1 MKNLGRADSQ
11 SSTGALV
18 FSTSPRTPGAGCL
31 TSGSF
36 GDRFVR
42 GRDVGLRRERDLGTR
57 SILHGQ
63 GGSDPLTLSPVLVV
77 TRFDVPEADVEGFLP
92 RAQAALAAFA
102 ARPGYLRGRI
112 GRAAD
117 DPTCWVLTTEWVGV
131 GAYRR
136 SLSAYD
142 VKVDAAP
149 LLSLG
154 RDEASAF
161 EVLHASDGAGLT
173 TDVSRRAVDA
183 EQVGVG
189 EASGPAASDL

>member
-1 MKNLGRADSQ
+1 
-11 SSTGALV
+11 
-18 FSTSPRTPGAGCL
+18 
-31 TSGSF
+31 
-36 GDRFVR
+36 
-42 GRDVGLRRERDLGTR
+42 
-57 SILHGQ
+57 
-63 GGSDPLTLSPVLVV
+63 VLVV
-77 TRFDVPEADVEGFLP
+77 TRFHVPEAEADAFLP

-117 DPTCWVLTTEWVGV
+117 DASQWVLTTEWVGV

-161 EVLHASDGAGLT
+161 EVLHASEGDGQSSA
-173 TDVSRRAVDA
+173 VSRRARDA
-183 EQVGVG
+183 EVVGVG
-189 EASGPAASDL
+189 EASAPKVPPR

>member
-1 MKNLGRADSQ
+1 M
-11 SSTGALV
+11 
-18 FSTSPRTPGAGCL
+18 
-31 TSGSF
+31 
-36 GDRFVR
+36 
-42 GRDVGLRRERDLGTR
+42 
-57 SILHGQ
+57 
-63 GGSDPLTLSPVLVV
+63 LVV
-77 TRFDVPEADVEGFLP
+77 TRFEVPEPDAQAFLP

-117 DPTCWVLTTEWVGV
+117 DPTAWVMTTEWEGV

-136 SLSAYD
+136 SLSSYD

-161 EVLHASDGAGLT
+161 EVLVSDEGT
-173 TDVSRRAVDA
+173 HPSRRAADA
-183 EQVGVG
+183 GTVSLG

>member
-1 MKNLGRADSQ
+1 M
-11 SSTGALV
+11 SS
-18 FSTSPRTPGAGCL
+18 
-31 TSGSF
+31 
-36 GDRFVR
+36 
-42 GRDVGLRRERDLGTR
+42 
-57 SILHGQ
+57 
-63 GGSDPLTLSPVLVV
+63 VLVV
-77 TRFDVPEADVEGFLP
+77 TRFDVPESESATFLP

-117 DPTCWVLTTEWVGV
+117 DPSAWVLTTEWTGV

-154 RDEASAF
+154 RDEPSAF
-161 EVLHASDGAGLT
+161 EVLHASDGDGASSGA
-173 TDVSRRAVDA
+173 SRRAVDA
-183 EQVGVG
+183 DEVGVG
-189 EASGPAASDL
+189 EASGPAVSDL